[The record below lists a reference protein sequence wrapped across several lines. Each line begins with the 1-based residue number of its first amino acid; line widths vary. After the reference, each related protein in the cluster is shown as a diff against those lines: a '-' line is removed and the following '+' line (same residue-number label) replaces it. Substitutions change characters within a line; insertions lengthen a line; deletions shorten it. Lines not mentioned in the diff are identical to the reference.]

1 MQSILCL
8 EFAVDLSESQK
19 SLVNQ
24 WLESSRVIY
33 NRGLAELED
42 WDRNTGYYVPKA
54 MSDRVNDKGESVP
67 YYAPVCQ
74 LPWKMYRDD
83 AGNNIPYSEI
93 LSDYS
98 RWYVK
103 QAPSVKVKTPAEQ
116 KDSWGWKM
124 ESASGYSC
132 PRPVGYNEPLLK
144 AWQLQASGG
153 LGRVA
158 KGDYWRSERVLAM
171 PYKFRAGVLT
181 MLETPWQEY
190 LKSRMGKSDGPKRG
204 KPKPKRK
211 SDTIDTIIHPNPKGV
226 VVHDGKDF
234 LKGIPQIGRVRV
246 PKLSRRWRNPD
257 GSFPPIATFKIIR
270 RHGRYFVQLTG
281 TLERSFP
288 VKRTTQAVGID
299 PGLAQEFS
307 LSTGEQIAPK
317 KFYRKSEDKRAKL
330 QREIAHKRIHNLIL
344 WLNHLDRSVDD
355 VKALIAIKDDDAK
368 QLLITKTEAAIVEL
382 IGGSRLNRL
391 KYGIPKSNRL
401 AVLELRLKKLDRMA
415 GSQRKAEDDKLTSR
429 IVCNYGAIAVED
441 GLQSANLKKKAKAK
455 LDEQGR
461 YTKNNANAK
470 SGLAKSLS
478 DASPGR
484 KIAMLKHKS
493 NRSGRAFA
501 KVPSPYTSIAC
512 PVSAPDKG
520 FDKWVKEKHCT
531 SNLDGDRMYRSDAG
545 WVIDRDLN
553 SGVNIELIA
562 FGGDVNFTLSANANR
577 ARVLCCKYSLTQ
589 KDGWKPRWASKLS
602 TAKWIEIRDS
612 VLSAITA
619 ESGGVV
625 DIAAATKKPDR
636 RKSAA
641 KKVAD
646 GGSKVVPLQQT

>member
-1 MQSILCL
+1 MNTILCL
-8 EFAVDLSESQK
+8 EFAAEFSSEQK
-19 SLVNQ
+19 TLIDQ

-42 WDRNTGYYVPKA
+42 WDRNTGYYVPKGV
-54 MSDRVNDKGESVP
+54 SDRVNQKGEAVP

-74 LPWKMYRDD
+74 LPWKMYRDAD
-83 AGNNIPYSEI
+83 GNNIPYSEI

-103 QAPSVKVKTPAEQ
+103 QAPLVKVPTPAEQ

-124 ESASGYSC
+124 EGASGYSC
-132 PRPVGYNEPLLK
+132 PRPVDYSEPLLK
-144 AWQLQASGG
+144 SWQLQSAGG
-153 LGRVA
+153 LGQVA
-158 KGDYWRSERVLAM
+158 KGDYWRNGQILEM

-246 PKLSRRWRNPD
+246 PKLSRRWRDPD
-257 GSFPPIATFKIIR
+257 GSFPPISTFKIIR

-281 TLERSFP
+281 ALERSFP
-288 VKRTTQAVGID
+288 VKRTFQAVGID

-317 KFYRKSEDKRAKL
+317 KFYRKSEDKRTKL
-330 QREIAHKRIHNLIL
+330 QREIAHKRTHNLIL
-344 WLNHLDRSVDD
+344 WLNHNDRTVNDI
-355 VKALIAIKDDDAK
+355 KTLIAVKDDDAK
-368 QLLITKTEAAIVEL
+368 QLLTAKTEAAIVEL

-401 AVLELRLKKLDRMA
+401 AVLELRLKKLDRMT

-429 IVCNYGAIAVED
+429 IVRNYGAIAVED
-441 GLQSANLKKKAKAK
+441 GLQSANLKKKANAK
-455 LDEQGR
+455 LDDQGR

-493 NRSGRAFA
+493 NRSGRAFV

-520 FDKWVKEKHCT
+520 FDEWVKEKHYT

-545 WVIDRDLN
+545 WIIDRDLN
-553 SGVNIELIA
+553 SGVNIELMA
-562 FGGDVNFTLSANANR
+562 FGGDLDYKLSANANR
-577 ARVLCCKYSLTQ
+577 ARILCCKYSLTQ
-589 KDGWKPRWASKLS
+589 KNGWKPRWASKLS
-602 TAKWIEIRDS
+602 ASKWIEIRDT
-612 VLSAITA
+612 VLAGIVADNGGAI
-619 ESGGVV
+619 
-625 DIAAATKKPDR
+625 DIDAGQIRSDR

-641 KKVAD
+641 KMLD
-646 GGSKVVPLQQT
+646 GGASKVVPLQ